1 MKTKIKATSH
11 EKSNWSVSQ
20 QVSDRIPEV
29 LIDYLSGLVKKDQE
43 ISGCRHIFSL
53 CKSRLG
59 SEQIQDIVH
68 IGENKAHATH
78 RVFGF
83 DPVVA
88 DIIVICDETGYTM
101 SLANDAF
108 ATEAFSDFRVEM
120 KVSSVAAAACDMQY

>member
-1 MKTKIKATSH
+1 MKAKIKATSH
-11 EKSNWSVSQ
+11 EKSNRSVSQ

-29 LIDYLSGLVKKDQE
+29 LIDYLFGLVKKDQE

-53 CKSRLG
+53 CKSQLG
-59 SEQIQDIVH
+59 GEKIQDIVH

-83 DPVVA
+83 EPVVA
-88 DIIVICDETGYTM
+88 DILVVCDETGYAM

-108 ATEAFSDFRVEM
+108 ATGGSFYPQMETCRPFT
-120 KVSSVAAAACDMQY
+120 AAAACDM